1 MKTRYSIPLPWAAG
15 HEPVRKIVTRSGGIP
30 RGLFPSRKNNRMVG
44 YEHLLEADACV
55 LFEMSPQIASYREQP
70 IRISFP
76 DGDRSRLY
84 TPDYQLELKDGR
96 QFLVEI
102 KPARRLAAPEIRA
115 KFDHIE
121 EHMHRL
127 GLPFLVLTDE
137 VIRAQPRLTNLRRLR
152 YEAPLTTVDYDAIR
166 RGLGTIP
173 RPEIYTLE
181 QLIKILGSSAVVDL
195 LMRGHATCP
204 LDRPLSHDTP
214 VNLSLESNH
223 EWFLIDDRTGF

>member
-1 MKTRYSIPLPWAAG
+1 MNTRSIPIPWSAG
-15 HEPVRKIVTRSGGIP
+15 HTPVRKIVTRSGGIP

-70 IRISFP
+70 TRISFP

-84 TPDYQLELKDGR
+84 TPDYQLDLTDGR
-96 QFLVEI
+96 QFLVEV

-127 GLPFLVLTDE
+127 GLSFLVLTDE
-137 VIRAQPRLTNLRRLR
+137 LIRKQPRLTNLRRLR
-152 YEAPLTTVDYDAIR
+152 YDAPLSAVDYAAIR
-166 RGLGTIP
+166 RSLRTIP
-173 RPEIYTLE
+173 RSEANTLG
-181 QLIKILGSSAVVDL
+181 QLISVLDSSTVVDL

-214 VNLSLESNH
+214 VNISLESKH
-223 EWFLIDDRTGF
+223 EWFLIDERTGF

>member
-1 MKTRYSIPLPWAAG
+1 
-15 HEPVRKIVTRSGGIP
+15 
-30 RGLFPSRKNNRMVG
+30 
-44 YEHLLEADACV
+44 
-55 LFEMSPQIASYREQP
+55 MSPQIASYREQP